1 MQKLIALIGCYCWFL
16 QLTAQPNIVA
26 AEYFINTDPGFGK
39 ASPIVVSNPLNNI
52 ANLPFSAA
60 IGSLPQGVHSLF
72 IRSRDAN
79 GKWSVTNRFVFFKP
93 SLTIGLAASNIVKA
107 EYFFDTDPGF
117 GLATNIAITAG
128 ADVQNVNF
136 GADVSGLSVGVHS
149 LYIRSRNANGVWS
162 ITNRQLLYK
171 PVVTSTPA
179 NSNIVKAEY
188 FFDTDPGFGLA
199 TNIPISAGADVQNI
213 NLEADIS
220 GLSVGVHS
228 LYIRSTNA
236 NGIWSITNRKLL
248 YKPTPASTLPPAA
261 ITQVEYFFD
270 SDPGFGNA
278 VPVVVNPAGIIADFN
293 APVNISGLAPGDH
306 TLFFRSRTSS
316 GWSITNAY
324 TVPIAANAALP
335 FINVNAVNKKT
346 MCAADSLKISYD
358 AKGIFNAGNIF
369 NVQLSNANGSFTSP
383 VIIGSYTGINS
394 AIIAC
399 KIPNTITG
407 GSNFRVRVTSTN
419 PVVTGMAGSDALT
432 IGNKSQAQSI
442 TGAVDANGS
451 FNYAYNIPAVTGST
465 WKWIVAGGI
474 QQSGSNTNNIGV
486 IWASPT
492 LGNSAIG
499 TIKLVETNY
508 GCSGDTS
515 NLTATIYKLR
525 IANSTAAT
533 ACKGFGLT
541 INAIAD
547 GAFVAGNIITA
558 QLSDA
563 TGSFA
568 APLSIGSVALVGNGF
583 NQGAIIN
590 AIIPVVVNGVN
601 YRVRLTSSTGSFI
614 GDTSTAILIQK
625 PNLGADITRNK
636 CLGFT
641 YDLSTVYNTVGLTYS
656 YFTQAFA
663 SIANPSAVETGVF
676 QIVATNGV
684 GCKDTA
690 QVTVTN
696 FVKPNLGADI
706 TVYHVCAGETT
717 NLIPLYNTSGLIAN
731 WNTVNTTAAI
741 PGIYRLIVTNTS
753 GCTDTAFVTVILEVA
768 TWTGAVSNDWHTAGN
783 WSTNKMPT
791 LQTHVIIPA
800 GKPNQCAIS
809 TADAEAS
816 SIQVRAG
823 AALQLSANRKLLLS
837 QKCTLLPAN

>member
-39 ASPIVVSNPLNNI
+39 ASPIVISSPLNNI
-52 ANLPFSAA
+52 ANLQFSAA
-60 IGSLPQGVHSLF
+60 VGSLPQGVHSLF

-93 SLTIGLAASNIVKA
+93 PSTVSVGAPNIVKA

-117 GLATNIAITAG
+117 GLATNIPITAG

-136 GADVSGLSVGVHS
+136 GINISGLSVGLHS
-149 LYIRSRNANGVWS
+149 LFIRSRDANGKWS
-162 ITNRQLLYK
+162 VTSRQLMYK
-171 PVVTSTPA
+171 PVATIATA

-199 TNIPISAGADVQNI
+199 TNIPITAGADVQNI

-220 GLSVGVHS
+220 GLSTGVHS
-228 LYIRSTNA
+228 LFIRSRNA
-236 NGIWSITNRKLL
+236 NGVWSITNRKLL
-248 YKPTPASTLPPAA
+248 FKPTPASILPPAA

-278 VPVVVNPAGIIADFN
+278 VPVVVNPAVNIADFN

-324 TVPIAANAALP
+324 TVPITANAALP

-358 AKGIFNAGNIF
+358 VKGIFNAGNIF
-369 NVQLSNANGSFTSP
+369 NVQLSNANGSFTNP
-383 VIIGSYTGINS
+383 VIIGSYTGTNS

-399 KIPNTITG
+399 KIPNNIIG
-407 GSNFRVRVTSTN
+407 GTNFRIRVSSTN
-419 PVVTGMAGSDALT
+419 PVVTGLASSDALT
-432 IGNKSQAQSI
+432 IGNKSQPQSI

-451 FNYAYNIPAVTGST
+451 LNYSYNIPAVTGST
-465 WKWIVAGGI
+465 WQWILAGGI

-486 IWASPT
+486 IWASPIV
-492 LGNSAIG
+492 GNSALGI
-499 TIKLVETNY
+499 IKLVETNY

-525 IANSTAAT
+525 IANSTAVT
-533 ACKGFGLT
+533 ACKGFGIT
-541 INAIAD
+541 INVTAD
-547 GAFVAGNIITA
+547 GAFVAGNTITA
-558 QLSDA
+558 QLSNA

-568 APLSIGSVALVGNGF
+568 APLTIGTVVLVGNGL
-583 NQGAIIN
+583 NQAAVIN
-590 AIIPVVVNGVN
+590 ATIPAVANGTN
-601 YRVRLTSSTGSFI
+601 YRVRLTSSTGLFI
-614 GDTSTAILIQK
+614 GDTSIAISIQK
-625 PNLGADITRNK
+625 PNLGADIIRSK

-641 YDLSTVYNTVGLTYS
+641 YDLSSVYNTAGLTYT

-663 SIANPSAVETGVF
+663 SIANPLAVETGVF
-676 QIVATNGV
+676 QIVATNSD

-696 FVKPNLGADI
+696 FVKPNLGSDTTLNHI
-706 TVYHVCAGETT
+706 CAGETT
-717 NLIPLYNTSGLIAN
+717 NLNPLYKTTGLTVN
-731 WNTVNTTAAI
+731 WNTMNTIAAS
-741 PGIYRLIVTNTS
+741 PGVYRLIVTNTS
-753 GCTDTAFVTVILEVA
+753 GCTDTAFANIVLEKA
-768 TWTGAVSNDWHTAGN
+768 TWTGTSSSNWHVAAN
-783 WSTNKMPT
+783 WSTNKVPT
-791 LQTHVIIPA
+791 LQTHVLIA
-800 GKPNQCAIS
+800 SGTPNSCSIN
-809 TADAEAS
+809 TADGEAA
-816 SIQVRAG
+816 SIQIKPG
-823 AALQLSANRKLLLS
+823 AVLQVGSNRKLQIT
-837 QKCTLLPAN
+837 QKCTELPVK